1 MSQFDKPF
9 LRLSPRVTIK
19 KMPPGR
25 VDDGITIPEPR
36 VKPVDA
42 ETAKKR
48 IRMFLE
54 SCALQGRVSE
64 NVRFH

>member
-9 LRLSPRVTIK
+9 LRLSPNVTIE
-19 KMPPGR
+19 KMPPSR

-42 ETAKKR
+42 ETAKLR
-48 IRMFLE
+48 LRMFLE
-54 SCALQGRVSE
+54 NCAIQGRVGY
-64 NVRFH
+64 VTFH